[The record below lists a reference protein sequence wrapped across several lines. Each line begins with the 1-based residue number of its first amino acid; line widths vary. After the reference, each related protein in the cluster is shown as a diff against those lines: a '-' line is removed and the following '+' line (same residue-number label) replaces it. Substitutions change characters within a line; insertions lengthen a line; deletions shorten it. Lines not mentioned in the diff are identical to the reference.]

1 MNAANCRC
9 GSRTSRYTRSCGGAT
24 RALVAT
30 DLEVL
35 AELGVRPRY
44 HVHGDKLA
52 DARGRLRARFC
63 GRLDRTDV
71 PDDRDGHQA
80 AAYLVPPDDR
90 HLRRLTHA
98 IPPPHPAHLPLPLH

>member
-1 MNAANCRC
+1 MNAANGRC

-35 AELGVRPRY
+35 AELGVRPRC
-44 HVHGDKLA
+44 HMHGDKLA

-71 PDDRDGHQA
+71 PDDRDGHHA
-80 AAYLVPPDDR
+80 VAYLVAADDR
-90 HLRRLTHA
+90 HVRRLDPR
-98 IPPPHPAHLPLPLH
+98 IRRPDRAHVPLRLD